1 MAAQQGIA
9 QAQFNLGVMY
19 FNGEGVGQDVDEAIS
34 WIEKAVRQDMAIAQY
49 TLGMFYQDG
58 KVMEQDLESA
68 RHWLNQATLNH
79 SPEDDFLDDLTR
91 RIKLLLTA
99 NQDS

>member
-1 MAAQQGIA
+1 MAAQQGVA

-19 FNGEGVGQDVDEAIS
+19 FNGEGVGEDIDQAIL
-34 WIEKAVRQDMAIAQY
+34 WIEKAARQDMAIAQY

-58 KVMEQDLESA
+58 KVIQQDLESA
-68 RHWLNQATLNH
+68 RHWLNQAALNH

-91 RIKLLLTA
+91 RIKLLLT
-99 NQDS
+99 DG